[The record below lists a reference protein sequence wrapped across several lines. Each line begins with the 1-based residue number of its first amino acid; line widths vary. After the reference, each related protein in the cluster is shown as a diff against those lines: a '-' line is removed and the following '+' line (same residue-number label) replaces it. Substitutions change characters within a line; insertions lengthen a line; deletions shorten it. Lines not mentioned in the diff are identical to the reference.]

1 MDERPNFKK
10 APAADGKK
18 QSFAT
23 RAVARLKQLIAVKR
37 SKTLEDA
44 KAFLTLQ
51 WAWQS
56 RLRQMGGHAPQRKNG
71 TKEMSRRVRQMAHG
85 THGL

>member
-1 MDERPNFKK
+1 MAERPNFKK

-18 QSFAT
+18 QSFAA
-23 RAVARLKQLIAVKR
+23 RAVTRLKQLITVKR
-37 SKTLEDA
+37 SKSLEDA

-51 WAWQS
+51 TGWWS
-56 RLRQMGGHAPQRKNG
+56 RLRQMGGHAPHRKNG
-71 TKEMSRRVRQMAHG
+71 TKEMSRRVRQMANG